1 MHKRNNSTHEVLP
14 PSDSLAELLEDVCR
28 ARQGEIRI
36 LADDEVADATRHRE
50 RLAELDDAT
59 VARGFAGRNDRRRRR
74 RLGVL
79 AVVDGDVERVEAC
92 AQGYDLTECRR
103 RRVEMEAADAR
114 RERGRVPE
122 GAEEELGMAGRA
134 EDRMAVVDGRCNA

>member
-1 MHKRNNSTHEVLP
+1 MRKSTHESVP
-14 PSDSLAELLEDVCR
+14 ARDSLRELLKHVDWIR
-28 ARQGEIRI
+28 LREIRI

-59 VARGFAGRNDRRRRR
+59 VARTFAGRNDRRRGR

-79 AVVDGDVERVEAC
+79 AVVDRDVERVEAC
-92 AQGYDLTECRR
+92 TQGHDLPECRR

-114 RERGRVPE
+114 RERGCVPE
-122 GAEEELGMAGRA
+122 GAKEELGVAGRA
-134 EDRMAVVDGRCNA
+134 EDRMAVVDGRCDT